1 MEPWTG
7 AVVVL
12 LPTAD
17 DAERLAL
24 NDAEPADRLHVT
36 LAWLGDTDDGPAP
49 AVEFDE
55 AVAQVTEAVAGTGP
69 VEADAFAWAVFN
81 PDSDERDPATVVLV
95 QSDGVADVHDA
106 VRGAVDDASS
116 FPVWFPHLTLGYELP
131 ALTDEQVT
139 ARMGTVRFDRVR
151 VAYGD
156 EQTAEIPLEEP
167 MTASARPRVHVKLP
181 AALRGDTLTAAV
193 EPLAAWEGTIVVEG
207 IPTGDGRVFEPNSL
221 RWDDLPI
228 PLGWAREDGMGHDGS
243 VVVGRILEIWRDG
256 AEIKA
261 RGDFDL
267 GSEDGRE
274 AARLVTGDD
283 NGPITNGV
291 SVDLDDIDV
300 EIRVAADV
308 LEQEDA
314 MLADMADAAE
324 GEEVE
329 REVDEDGRV
338 VVWEFASDDE
348 LMVTTDGRIRS
359 AALVRIPAFVEAHI
373 FAVEGEPSDEPLVA
387 SGAPRPPAGYFAD
400 PGFGTG
406 PEDDPRLVRDEAS
419 GQVGCPLTVTP
430 EGRIFGH
437 LALFGSCH
445 TGFSE
450 CVQPPTS
457 ASRYSYFR
465 TGVVECS
472 DGSEVP
478 VGRVTMDTLHASRQ
492 SSAADTLAHYE
503 HTGLAVADVTAGEDQ
518 HGIWL
523 AGTVR
528 PGVTD
533 EQLRVLRASPL
544 SGDWR
549 RIGASLELVAAL
561 AVNSPGFPVPRAMV
575 ASGHVTALQS
585 AGAIRPAVARGEL
598 ADDELEILR
607 RMAARERTAE
617 EARKA
622 AADVARRRV
631 LVASSATRMGR

>member
-12 LPTAD
+12 LPTAV
-17 DAERLAL
+17 DADRLAV
-24 NDAEPADRLHVT
+24 DGGDPADRLHVT
-36 LAWLGDTDDGPAP
+36 LAWMGDTEDGPVP
-49 AVEFDE
+49 AETFDE
-55 AVAQVTEAVAGTGP
+55 AVERVTAAVAGNGI
-69 VEADAFAWAVFN
+69 VEADVFAWAVFN
-81 PDSDERDPATVVLV
+81 PASTERDPATVLLV
-95 QSDGVADVHDA
+95 QSDGVAAVRDA
-106 VRGAVDDASS
+106 VQGAVSDASS
-116 FPVWFPHLTLGYELP
+116 FPVWFPHLTLGYTLP
-131 ALTDEQVT
+131 PLTDDLV
-139 ARMGTVRFDRVR
+139 ADRMGTVRFDRVR
-151 VAYGD
+151 VAYG
-156 EQTAEIPLEEP
+156 EQSAEIALEEP
-167 MTASARPRVHVKLP
+167 MTASARPRVHVRLP

-193 EPLAAWEGTIVVEG
+193 EPLAAWEGTLIVEG
-207 IPTGDGRVFEPNSL
+207 SPTGDGRMFEPNSL

-228 PLGWAREDGMGHDGS
+228 PLGWAREDGQGHEGS
-243 VVVGRILEIWRDG
+243 VVVGRITEIWRDG
-256 AEIKA
+256 QAIRA

-267 GSEDGRE
+267 GSDDGRE
-274 AARLVTGDD
+274 AARLVAGDD
-283 NGPITNGV
+283 SGPIMNGV
-291 SVDLDDIDV
+291 SVDVDDIDMEV
-300 EIRVAADV
+300 RVAADV
-308 LEQEDA
+308 LDREQA
-314 MLADMADAAE
+314 MFAD
-324 GEEVE
+324 EVE
-329 REVDEDGRV
+329 GDTDRQTDEDGRV
-338 VVWEFASDDE
+338 VVWEFAADDE
-348 LMVTTDGRIRS
+348 LLVTTDGRIRS
-359 AALVRIPAFVEAHI
+359 AALVRIPAFVEAKI
-373 FAVEGEPSDEPLVA
+373 DAVEGEPSDEPLVA

-437 LALFGSCH
+437 LALFQSCH

-450 CVQPPTS
+450 CVRPPSS
-457 ASRYSYFR
+457 ASGYSYFR

-492 SSAADTLAHYE
+492 ASAADTLAHYE
-503 HTGLAVADVTAGEDQ
+503 HTGLAVADVAAGEDQ

-585 AGAIRPAVARGEL
+585 AGAIRPTAARDEL
-598 ADDELEILR
+598 AHDDLEILR

-617 EARKA
+617 DARKA

>member
-1 MEPWTG
+1 M
-7 AVVVL
+7 V
-12 LPTAD
+12 
-17 DAERLAL
+17 
-24 NDAEPADRLHVT
+24 
-36 LAWLGDTDDGPAP
+36 
-49 AVEFDE
+49 
-55 AVAQVTEAVAGTGP
+55 
-69 VEADAFAWAVFN
+69 
-81 PDSDERDPATVVLV
+81 
-95 QSDGVADVHDA
+95 
-106 VRGAVDDASS
+106 
-116 FPVWFPHLTLGYELP
+116 
-131 ALTDEQVT
+131 
-139 ARMGTVRFDRVR
+139 
-151 VAYGD
+151 
-156 EQTAEIPLEEP
+156 
-167 MTASARPRVHVKLP
+167 RVHVKLP
-181 AALRGDTLTAAV
+181 ASMQEGAALTAAT
-193 EPLAAWEGTIVVEG
+193 EPLAAWTGVLIVEG
-207 IPTGDGRVFEPNSL
+207 SPTGDGRMFEPNSL

-228 PLGWAREDGMGHDGS
+228 PLGWAREDGQGHEGS
-243 VVVGRILEIWRDG
+243 VVVGRITEIWRDG
-256 AEIKA
+256 AEIRA

-267 GSEDGRE
+267 GSEEGRE
-274 AARLVTGDD
+274 AARLVAGDD
-283 NGPITNGV
+283 DGPIMNGV
-291 SVDLDDIDV
+291 SVDVDDIDMEV
-300 EIRVAADV
+300 RVAQDV
-308 LEQEDA
+308 LDREQA
-314 MLADMADAAE
+314 MFAD
-324 GEEVE
+324 EVE
-329 REVDEDGRV
+329 GDTDRQVDEDGRV
-338 VVWEFASDDE
+338 TVWEFAADDE
-348 LMVTTDGRIRS
+348 LLVTTDGRIRS
-359 AALVRIPAFVEAHI
+359 AALVRIPAFVEAKI
-373 FAVEGEPSDEPLVA
+373 DAVPGEASDEPLVA

-406 PEDDPRLVRDEAS
+406 PDDDPRLVRDEAS
-419 GQVGCPLTVTP
+419 GQVGCPLTVTA

-437 LALFGSCH
+437 LALWGTCH

-450 CVQPPTS
+450 CVQPPS
-457 ASRYSYFR
+457 SVGGYQYFR

-503 HTGLAVADVTAGEDQ
+503 HTGLCVADVAAGEDQ

-585 AGAIRPAVARGEL
+585 AGAIRPAAARGEL

-617 EARKA
+617 DARRA